1 MKFERLQD
9 EIEDLIHLYTHTSW
23 DFHADPK
30 REEKEVRKL
39 FQSGWF
45 TEDKETYWVIDEGER
60 IGLLVLGDISD
71 TMPLFQD
78 IRLHKKVR
86 GKGYGQLCVEWAI
99 DYIFSSSKEKLRMEA
114 YTRADNQAMRRV
126 FEKTLFQKE
135 GYLRSSW
142 EQVNGKVYDSILFAV
157 IRADWEKANSL

>member
-1 MKFERLQD
+1 
-9 EIEDLIHLYTHTSW
+9 
-23 DFHADPK
+23 
-30 REEKEVRKL
+30 
-39 FQSGWF
+39 
-45 TEDKETYWVIDEGER
+45 
-60 IGLLVLGDISD
+60 
-71 TMPLFQD
+71 
-78 IRLHKKVR
+78 
-86 GKGYGQLCVEWAI
+86 
-99 DYIFSSSKEKLRMEA
+99 MEA